1 MIKGKHQKVK
11 SQDEIIYAFDSPA
24 AVQGLSEVVIDLA
37 IIS

>member
-11 SQDEIIYAFDSPA
+11 SQDEMTYAFDSPA
-24 AVQGLSEVVIDLA
+24 AIQGLSEVVIDLV